1 MNKKNI
7 TQFLQSVVAL
17 PLFAI
22 AMPMT
27 GVVAMPATPSAI
39 ISENSNV
46 IVTPLLTP
54 EEETI
59 RSEHAKAIDDFLT
72 ARKSPLAGYGR
83 KFVDEA
89 AKNDIDWRLLISIS
103 GRETTYGR
111 NMCKNPLAPNN
122 AFGWHSCKK
131 GFKSIDESIEVISK
145 KLGGN
150 DANLKHY
157 KDDMTSEQ
165 ILKKYNPDSIV
176 PGYSKQVVRLMKL
189 IDSTETI
196 S

>member
-1 MNKKNI
+1 M
-7 TQFLQSVVAL
+7 VAL

-27 GVVAMPATPSAI
+27 GVAVMPAPTQV

-46 IVTPLLTP
+46 IVMPLLTT
-54 EEETI
+54 EEEAI
-59 RSEHAKAIDDFLT
+59 RSERAKTIDDFLT
-72 ARKSPLAGYGR
+72 ARNSPLAGYGR

-89 AKNDIDWRLLISIS
+89 EKNGIDWRLLIATS
-103 GRETTYGR
+103 GRETTFGR
-111 NMCKNPLAPNN
+111 NMCKNPKAPNN
-122 AFGWHSCKK
+122 AFGWGSCKI

-150 DANLKHY
+150 DPSLKHY
-157 KDDMTSEQ
+157 KDHMTSEQ

-176 PGYSKQVVRLMKL
+176 PGYSKQVVRIMKL
-189 IDSTETI
+189 IDDSEEI

>member
-1 MNKKNI
+1 M
-7 TQFLQSVVAL
+7 QSVVAL

-27 GVVAMPATPSAI
+27 GMVAIPAPTAI
-39 ISENSNV
+39 ISDNSTA

-54 EEETI
+54 EEEAI

-72 ARKSPLAGYGR
+72 MRKSPLAGYGR

-89 AKNDIDWRLLISIS
+89 EKNGIDWRLLVATS
-103 GRETTYGR
+103 GRESTFGLH
-111 NMCKNPLAPNN
+111 MCKRATAPNN
-122 AFGWHSCKK
+122 AWGWNSCKS
-131 GFKSIDESIEVISK
+131 GFKSIDQAIEVISK

-150 DANLKHY
+150 DPSIKHY
-157 KDDMTSEQ
+157 KTDMTSEQ

-176 PGYSKQVVRLMKL
+176 QGYSKQVVRIMKL
-189 IDSTETI
+189 INNTETI
-196 S
+196 G